1 MVLQDDQKSY
11 AEFQDANLFAAVTEN
26 LRQPLTII
34 SRAAELLQDNHDP
47 VLVDGI
53 AETANTASRLLDHYI
68 LSLQLQQLNPELVP
82 VSLSASLADVAH
94 QLSTMADRYRCD
106 IELHIAGRFEPVMAH
121 SEGLNAALFDIG
133 SVLLESH
140 GQQPQTKRSVV
151 KLAVHRTRHGIVA
164 GVFTDKDGIDAAMFR
179 RAMQLYGRAM
189 APANQVVS
197 SAGAGL
203 FIADALLKS
212 MSGGLRS
219 ARHQKMPGLAVTFAS
234 SSQLAL
240 V

>member
-1 MVLQDDQKSY
+1 MVLQGDQKSY
-11 AEFQDANLFAAVTEN
+11 AEFQDANLFAAVTES
-26 LRQPLTII
+26 LKQPLTII
-34 SRAAELLQDNHDP
+34 GRAAELLHEQHDP
-47 VLVDGI
+47 GLVSGI
-53 AETANTASRLLDHYI
+53 VETANTASRLLDHYL
-68 LSLQLQQLNPELVP
+68 LSIRLQQHRPVLVP

-94 QLSTMADRYRCD
+94 QLGVMADRHKCD
-106 IELHIAGRFEPVMAH
+106 VELHVAGRFEPVMAH
-121 SEGLNAALFDIG
+121 AEGLRAALFDIG

-164 GVFTDKDGIDAAMFR
+164 GVFTDKEGIDAAMFK

-189 APANQVVS
+189 APANQLVNS
-197 SAGAGL
+197 SGAGI
-203 FIADALLKS
+203 FIADALLKN

-219 ARHQKMPGLAVTFAS
+219 ARHQKMPGLAATFAS